1 MAYST
6 NVRKIRISRQDAC
19 KPSSR
24 RFIDREQLATDK
36 EFIEIDNVSYT
47 IASRLIFNTSL
58 DVFNQ
63 VWMHID
69 AMDYD
74 ALITAYTDDVI
85 IKYDDEPKSE
95 KEDTVVTSEP
105 VVEEV
110 PNTTEEEPAV
120 EETETEEV
128 PEEEPVEEA
137 TEEQPAEEEVVEEKK
152 EENPS
157 APKQP
162 QKYAKFK
169 RKK

>member
-95 KEDTVVTSEP
+95 EATVDVSELAI
-105 VVEEV
+105 ENI
-110 PNTTEEEPAV
+110 PNTVEEEPAV
-120 EETETEEV
+120 EESETEEV

-152 EENPS
+152 EEIPS

>member
-19 KPSSR
+19 RPSSR

-63 VWMHID
+63 VWIHID

-95 KEDTVVTSEP
+95 EATVDVSELA
-105 VVEEV
+105 VENI

-137 TEEQPAEEEVVEEKK
+137 AEEQPAEEEAVEEKK
-152 EENPS
+152 EEIPS

>member
-36 EFIEIDNVSYT
+36 EFIEIDGVSYT
-47 IASRLIFNTSL
+47 IASRLIFNTKL
-58 DVFNQ
+58 EVFNQ
-63 VWMHID
+63 AWMLVN

-95 KEDTVVTSEP
+95 EATVDVSELA
-105 VVEEV
+105 VENI
-110 PNTTEEEPAV
+110 PNTAEEEPAV
-120 EETETEEV
+120 VESETEEV

-152 EENPS
+152 EEIPS

>member
-1 MAYST
+1 MPYST
-6 NVRKIRISRQDAC
+6 NLRRIRMNRQDAC
-19 KPSSR
+19 RPSSR
-24 RFIDREQLATDK
+24 RFIDREQLTTDK
-36 EFIEIDNVSYT
+36 EFIEIDGVSYT

-95 KEDTVVTSEP
+95 EATVDVSELAI
-105 VVEEV
+105 ENI
-110 PNTTEEEPAV
+110 PNTAEEEPAI
-120 EETETEEV
+120 EESETEEV

>member
-1 MAYST
+1 MPYST
-6 NVRKIRISRQDAC
+6 NLRRIRMNRQDAC
-19 KPSSR
+19 RPSSR

-47 IASRLIFNTSL
+47 IASRLIFNTKL
-58 DVFNQ
+58 EVFNQ
-63 VWMHID
+63 AWMPVN

-74 ALITAYTDDVI
+74 ALITAYSDDVI
-85 IKYDDEPKSE
+85 IKYDDEQKSE

-110 PNTTEEEPAV
+110 PNTTEEESAV

-137 TEEQPAEEEVVEEKK
+137 TEEQPAEEVVEEKK
-152 EENPS
+152 EEIPS

>member
-36 EFIEIDNVSYT
+36 EFIEIDGVSYT

-95 KEDTVVTSEP
+95 EATVDVSELA
-105 VVEEV
+105 VENI
-110 PNTTEEEPAV
+110 PNTAEEEPAV

>member
-19 KPSSR
+19 RPSSR

-95 KEDTVVTSEP
+95 EATVDVSELA
-105 VVEEV
+105 VENI
-110 PNTTEEEPAV
+110 PNTTEEEPAI

>member
-95 KEDTVVTSEP
+95 EATVDVSELA
-105 VVEEV
+105 VENI

>member
-6 NVRKIRISRQDAC
+6 NARKIRISRQDAC

-36 EFIEIDNVSYT
+36 EFIEIDGVSYT
-47 IASRLIFNTSL
+47 IASRLIFNTKL
-58 DVFNQ
+58 EVFNQ
-63 VWMHID
+63 AWMLVN

-74 ALITAYTDDVI
+74 ALITAYSDDVI
-85 IKYDDEPKSE
+85 IKYDEPKSE

>member
-74 ALITAYTDDVI
+74 ALITAYSDDVI

-95 KEDTVVTSEP
+95 EATVDVSELA
-105 VVEEV
+105 VENI
-110 PNTTEEEPAV
+110 PNTAEEESAV
-120 EETETEEV
+120 EESETEEV

>member
-1 MAYST
+1 
-6 NVRKIRISRQDAC
+6 
-19 KPSSR
+19 
-24 RFIDREQLATDK
+24 
-36 EFIEIDNVSYT
+36 
-47 IASRLIFNTSL
+47 
-58 DVFNQ
+58 
-63 VWMHID
+63 
-69 AMDYD
+69 MDYD

-95 KEDTVVTSEP
+95 EATVDVSELA
-105 VVEEV
+105 VENI

-137 TEEQPAEEEVVEEKK
+137 AEEQPAEEEAVEEKK
-152 EENPS
+152 EEIPS

>member
-63 VWMHID
+63 VWIHID

-95 KEDTVVTSEP
+95 EATVDVSELA
-105 VVEEV
+105 VENI
-110 PNTTEEEPAV
+110 PNTAEEESAV

>member
-95 KEDTVVTSEP
+95 EATVDVSELA
-105 VVEEV
+105 VENI

-137 TEEQPAEEEVVEEKK
+137 AEEQPAEEEVVEEKK

>member
-63 VWMHID
+63 VWMRID

-95 KEDTVVTSEP
+95 EATVDVSELA
-105 VVEEV
+105 VENI

-137 TEEQPAEEEVVEEKK
+137 AEEQPAEEEVVEEKK
-152 EENPS
+152 EEIPS